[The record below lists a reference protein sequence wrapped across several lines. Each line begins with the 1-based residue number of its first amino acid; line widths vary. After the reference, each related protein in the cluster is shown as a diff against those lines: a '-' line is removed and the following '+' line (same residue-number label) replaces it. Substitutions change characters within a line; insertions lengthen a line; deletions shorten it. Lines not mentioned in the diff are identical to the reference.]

1 MDQLYSFRE
10 CYFETHS
17 VEHAGRKQQ
26 DVREEMEKT
35 LQQMEE
41 AAGMSPKRTH
51 NLLFF
56 IEMRLNFSLSVDS
69 LVSCLWLLQVS
80 TTDYFF

>member
-41 AAGMSPKRTH
+41 AAGMSPKEQ
-51 NLLFF
+51 NPLFF
-56 IEMRLNFSLSVDS
+56 IEMRWNFALSVDS

-80 TTDYFF
+80 TTEYFF